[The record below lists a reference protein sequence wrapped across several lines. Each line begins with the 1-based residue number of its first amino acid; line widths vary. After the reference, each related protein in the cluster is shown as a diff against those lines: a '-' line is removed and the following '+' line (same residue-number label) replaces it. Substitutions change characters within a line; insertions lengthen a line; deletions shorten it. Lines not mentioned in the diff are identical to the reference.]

1 MASVLVPVAYI
12 LVVFGGLFIFS
23 FYYRKQAA
31 SRVLEPYF
39 PSHPERNTYVTLL
52 QKTDPPT
59 PEVVL
64 KSALLRR
71 AMADVQR
78 VIRLREDK
86 PAVQNLMQKGS
97 VGDDLWNSLLA
108 AEKEMEAEIIEVMN
122 EANTFVEGWGPVI
135 FPSANE
141 IIANEKMRSVFE
153 HTADRK
159 AELGM
164 CRQTDRYADLGIL
177 IVSLNRE
184 KIWSE
189 GSKHTYYGPC
199 DCQNDPFEF
208 CFEYHCCAKSQP
220 YTESQWSDRQYRV
233 SNP

>member
-159 AELGM
+159 AELERRYGRKAQNTLTM
-164 CRQTDRYADLGIL
+164 APVTVKMTPSNSASNTIAVPKANLTPKVNGQTA
-177 IVSLNRE
+177 S
-184 KIWSE
+184 
-189 GSKHTYYGPC
+189 
-199 DCQNDPFEF
+199 
-208 CFEYHCCAKSQP
+208 
-220 YTESQWSDRQYRV
+220 TESAIPSDGETKSGKKGKKRK
-233 SNP
+233 